1 MLQLRALFYT
11 LTQTYN
17 ILNTILKLFF
27 GISKFIFVSITTYG
41 KKLTWNIEQT
51 LLCFSPADKCQK
63 LMRQLSCFRFY
74 LVLPWKINH
83 FLLSHLFQLG
93 AALIAIYW
101 LRTWQTSRTFRSFD
115 ATCCGSHIRTVGRL
129 AYLLPSR
136 LNELKFLLAE

>member
-74 LVLPWKINH
+74 LVLP
-83 FLLSHLFQLG
+83 
-93 AALIAIYW
+93 
-101 LRTWQTSRTFRSFD
+101 
-115 ATCCGSHIRTVGRL
+115 
-129 AYLLPSR
+129 
-136 LNELKFLLAE
+136 